1 MRSGR
6 VGRTCACRND
16 PGGAW
21 RPYGTF
27 LRLDRAPGA
36 RASVGEQRG
45 GGGKGMSFEGD
56 YVPDAE
62 YWAEM
67 NRQDEILRQRRRR
80 PLVVYF
86 ETKIVLTAN
95 PGDRVNVKVVP

>member
-1 MRSGR
+1 
-6 VGRTCACRND
+6 
-16 PGGAW
+16 
-21 RPYGTF
+21 
-27 LRLDRAPGA
+27 
-36 RASVGEQRG
+36 
-45 GGGKGMSFEGD
+45 MSFEGD